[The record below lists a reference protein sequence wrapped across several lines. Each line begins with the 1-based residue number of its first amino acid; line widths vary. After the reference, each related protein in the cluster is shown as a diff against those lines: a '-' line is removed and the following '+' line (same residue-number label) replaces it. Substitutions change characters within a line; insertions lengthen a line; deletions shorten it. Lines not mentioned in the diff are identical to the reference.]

1 MNRNDCKQVL
11 FYAAEIFNERMG
23 STFNEENLVL
33 SCFQT
38 SNQQEVFEQF
48 CKQYFSD
55 RLTDRYKEEGYFD
68 FHASAFIGEGKN
80 SVDGILLRTD
90 IERTPATLYHVLLH
104 VLAHVFCAH
113 NELGGDSFYKRY
125 CMDSTLSR
133 EEDGAINAGYAI
145 WRELIAEVIAFEM
158 ADNCFVVPLREKNA
172 LLQHYEE
179 EFENGDRKRGITM
192 ILCEAL
198 TSKECEMSATWNV
211 AQKKVAGHKPFD
223 NPLFM
228 DMLGLVFRKLRD
240 AVICLKSW
248 NRVTGELPPSCARS
262 STFPDGET
270 SCPTPF
276 WLMRSATALF
286 MMHTRSSLTV
296 KSPCGSAR
304 A

>member
-1 MNRNDCKQVL
+1 MNWV
-11 FYAAEIFNERMG
+11 G
-23 STFNEENLVL
+23 T
-33 SCFQT
+33 
-38 SNQQEVFEQF
+38 
-48 CKQYFSD
+48 
-55 RLTDRYKEEGYFD
+55 
-68 FHASAFIGEGKN
+68 AFIN
-80 SVDGILLRTD
+80 
-90 IERTPATLYHVLLH
+90 AY
-104 VLAHVFCAH
+104 
-113 NELGGDSFYKRY
+113 Y
-125 CMDSTLSR
+125 MDSTLSH